1 MENELIFKFGYPE
14 QGLDDQDKYEIDEK
28 KANSVNKK
36 GKENEEEVNSKSAY
50 NLKLIF

>member
-14 QGLDDQDKYEIDEK
+14 QGLDDQDKYEIDEE

-36 GKENEEEVNSKSAY
+36 GKENEEEANPQSPY